1 MAKQFTYE
9 EIWKLNQPVQN
20 QLIIKTETQINQEA
34 SEGANKTTSEK
45 RMYCDR
51 LAREKFLESLKKAKQ
66 EISRSRINI
75 NLTLQKEENKI
86 GYQIN
91 LLKQQMKRENNTEM
105 MSESDQKEK
114 KVKTRNKQ
122 WHETREIRKWRW
134 RLIPIKNIII
144 WN

>member
-9 EIWKLNQPVQN
+9 EMWQLNRPLQNQQKLPVPN

-114 KVKTRNKQ
+114 KLKRETSSDMKQ
-122 WHETREIRKWRW
+122 EKYESEDED
-134 RLIPIKNIII
+134 
-144 WN
+144 